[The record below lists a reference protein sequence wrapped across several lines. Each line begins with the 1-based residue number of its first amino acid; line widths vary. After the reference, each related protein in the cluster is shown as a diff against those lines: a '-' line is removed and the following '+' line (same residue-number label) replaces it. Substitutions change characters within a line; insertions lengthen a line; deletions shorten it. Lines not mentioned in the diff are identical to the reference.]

1 MHGCLQ
7 IAGWDR
13 SLLPEAD
20 AEFVVLADTH
30 YMIDPGEDS
39 VEFASRRLQADRAD
53 RAWQLASS
61 LGCPNVFH
69 MGDLVQEFPGTEG
82 FGDAMSGAIE
92 QFSNHDLVPRF
103 VAGNHDVGDKPD
115 PTMPTRPVTTESLA
129 EFHDLLGPSWYA
141 VDVGPL
147 RVVVLNSQIM
157 NTTLTEAGLQRDWV
171 ERELATH
178 SGRRQVVMLHLPP
191 YLDEPAEPGLG
202 HYDNIAEPDRGWLI
216 ELLER
221 HEVELL
227 LAAHVHCSFFDRI
240 GSTRFRILNSTSFT
254 RPGFCHMFTSAPP
267 PDQGRDDAAKLGFL
281 LARVREEQV
290 DLHWLRSEGFT
301 VAESPGGPGWQT
313 LVTGLSSTMPGSA
326 LGLSLAH
333 PVSTRTEIPR
343 AWPSALRQRVRND
356 YPLLASLELGTR
368 AVRLPACDLDD
379 PFLSSRI
386 GMLREEG
393 VDVVA
398 TMLWDQSAHQ
408 AEWIDRHGDQV
419 DTWEWQL
426 AGTDHPTAHQ
436 IEMLQRFQ
444 AAGVSQSLSAVVP
457 GETIAGKQHPRTRT
471 GFRFDGLMELDSQL
485 SGAGVTLD
493 RVAGRFDWGSI
504 DIPPNPGPLAGLE
517 AIRHVDWQL
526 ELGEGSDVH
535 QAARAVMSLLAVAG
549 MTGAS
554 LFIGPLVGMD
564 RTMDLCPGLLDPL
577 CNPRPVFDALCCLNS
592 VLSAAGQTAEGAASE
607 LKWSESDEATVGEM
621 AMMAV
626 VIPREPLDGGTISE
640 LVSSWISRFESFRV
654 YDLCERM
661 VVSSN
666 RGDLSGCLGR
676 GWSRPVLLVG

>member
-1 MHGCLQ
+1 MHGRLQ

-30 YMIDPGEDS
+30 YMIDPGEAS

-61 LGCPNVFH
+61 LECSNVFH
-69 MGDLVQEFPGTEG
+69 LGDLVQEFPGTEG
-82 FGDAMSGAIE
+82 FGDALSGAIE
-92 QFSNHDLVPRF
+92 QFSKHDLVPRF

-115 PTMPTRPVTTESLA
+115 PTMPTRPVTAESLA

-141 VDVGPL
+141 LDVGPL
-147 RVVVLNSQIM
+147 HVVVLNSQIM
-157 NTTLTEAGLQRDWV
+157 NTTLPEAVLQREWA

-178 SGRRQVVMLHLPP
+178 SGRRLAVMLHLPP
-191 YLDEPAEPGLG
+191 YLDEPGEPGLG

-221 HEVELL
+221 HDVELL

-267 PDQGRDDAAKLGFL
+267 PDQGRDDAAKLGVL
-281 LARVREEQV
+281 LARVRDEQV
-290 DLHWLRSEGFT
+290 DLHWLRSEGRMA
-301 VAESPGGPGWQT
+301 VESSGGPGWQT
-313 LVTGLSSTMPGSA
+313 LVTGLSSTMPDSP

-333 PVSTRTEIPR
+333 PLSTRTEIPL

-356 YPLLASLELGTR
+356 YPLLASLELGTS
-368 AVRLPACDLDD
+368 AVRLPARDLDD
-379 PFLSSRI
+379 PFLSRRI

-393 VDVVA
+393 VAVVA
-398 TMLWDQSAHQ
+398 TVLWDQAEDQ

-426 AGTDHPTAHQ
+426 AGSDHPTGDQ
-436 IEMLQRFQ
+436 IELLERFQ
-444 AAGVSQSLSAVVP
+444 VAGVSQSLSAVVP
-457 GETIAGKQHPRTRT
+457 GETIVGKQHPRTRT
-471 GFRFDGLMELDSQL
+471 GFRFDGLMELDSRL
-485 SGAGVTLD
+485 AEAGVTLD
-493 RVAGRFDWGSI
+493 RAACRLDWGSI
-504 DIPPNPGPLAGLE
+504 DNPPELGIAARLE

-526 ELGEGSDVH
+526 ELGEDNDTH

-549 MTGAS
+549 VPGAS

-577 CNPRPVFDALCCLNS
+577 CNPRPVFDAVCCLNT
-592 VLSAAGQTAEGAASE
+592 VLSGAGQTAVRAASE
-607 LKWSESDEATVGEM
+607 LKWSVSDEATVGEM

-640 LVSSWISRFESFRV
+640 LVSSWTSRFESFRV
-654 YDLCERM
+654 YDLCERL
-661 VVSSN
+661 VVCSN
-666 RGDLSGCLGR
+666 RDELSGCLGR

>member
-1 MHGCLQ
+1 M
-7 IAGWDR
+7 
-13 SLLPEAD
+13 PEAD

-92 QFSNHDLVPRF
+92 QFSKHDLAPRF

-115 PTMPTRPVTTESLA
+115 PTMPTRPVTAESLA

-141 VDVGPL
+141 LDVGPL
-147 RVVVLNSQIM
+147 HVVVLNSQIM
-157 NTTLTEAGLQRDWV
+157 NTTLPEAVLQREWA

-191 YLDEPAEPGLG
+191 YLDEPGEPGLG

-221 HEVELL
+221 HDVELL

-281 LARVREEQV
+281 LARVRDEQV
-290 DLHWLRSEGFT
+290 DLHWLRSEGRMA
-301 VAESPGGPGWQT
+301 AESSGGPGWQT
-313 LVTGLSSTMPGSA
+313 LVTGLSSTMPGSP

-333 PVSTRTEIPR
+333 PLSTRTEIPR

-356 YPLLASLELGTR
+356 YPLLAALELGAG
-368 AVRLPACDLDD
+368 AVRVPVSDLED
-379 PFLSSRI
+379 PFLGSRI
-386 GMLREEG
+386 DILREEG

-398 TMLWDQSAHQ
+398 TVLWDETQDVSALIERN
-408 AEWIDRHGDQV
+408 ASRV

-426 AGTDHPTAHQ
+426 VGTDKPTETQ
-436 IEMLQRFQ
+436 LEMLGRFQ
-444 AAGVSQSLSAVVP
+444 VAGLDQTLSAVVP
-457 GETIAGKQHPRTRT
+457 GETVAGKQHPRTRS
-471 GFRFDGLMELDSQL
+471 GFRLDEL
-485 SGAGVTLD
+485 LD
-493 RVAGRFDWGSI
+493 LNSRLAAADVVLGRVACRLAPGPRLVEELPLLIDASRLGSI
-504 DIPPNPGPLAGLE
+504 SS
-517 AIRHVDWQL
+517 VDWQL
-526 ELGEGSDVH
+526 ELDGADDLQSAEW
-535 QAARAVMSLLAVAG
+535 ALMSLSAIVAVPG
-549 MTGAS
+549 S
-554 LFIGPLVGMD
+554 RLFVGPLVDMD
-564 RTMDLCPGLLDPL
+564 RTMDTRHGMLDSL
-577 CNPRPVFDALCCLNS
+577 CNPRPIFDVLCCLTT
-592 VLSAAGQTAEGAASE
+592 LLTAPTRAGGVTPHPIEWTVSE
-607 LKWSESDEATVGEM
+607 LAVVGVSESMT
-621 AMMAV
+621 V
-626 VIPREPLDGGTISE
+626 VIPREPLTNQLPCD
-640 LVSSWISRFESFRV
+640 RFEEWIRRVKKFRL
-654 YDLCERM
+654 YDLFGRRVTECDWKTWAGSLGHDWIDPLVM
-661 VVSSN
+661 VDC
-666 RGDLSGCLGR
+666 RSGTD
-676 GWSRPVLLVG
+676 